1 MGLLQENA
9 VAQGVRD
16 HYQFSGLPFII
27 PPLLSLDAFF
37 AAMVEEFGDK
47 LAHETALKNL
57 QNCKMGNMKIGDFNY
72 HFKSLSGLVL
82 DAPESI
88 CMDYYK
94 RALSGPIRCQ
104 AILRADWASAQT
116 LTAKMSIATLASQQ
130 LDEANGVT
138 HSKHLPPHSTNH
150 MISVP
155 QDKDSMEIDVINLSA
170 SNPSNFP
177 KKHYV
182 DECKRQKACT
192 RCLSPYNDT
201 HRTASG
207 SATCPN
213 AAASLAS
220 KIQGRLAFQDPYLH
234 LRQDH
239 RNLSN
244 EPSPLSPHH
253 LPLTHPTFGL
263 THRALI
269 LMGTLATCH
278 LTLHHRSRRPL
289 HHPHLGPRKRQT
301 YRLSFR
307 STPTCISQCIMICQ
321 ALISQRIRHQS
332 HHPPLHHPL
341 LPLV

>member
-1 MGLLQENA
+1 MLMNVNDRKLVHVAYPHTMIRTGRLQ
-9 VAQGVRD
+9 
-16 HYQFSGLPFII
+16 GLP
-27 PPLLSLDAFF
+27 P
-37 AAMVEEFGDK
+37 V
-47 LAHETALKNL
+47 
-57 QNCKMGNMKIGDFNY
+57 
-72 HFKSLSGLVL
+72 
-82 DAPESI
+82 
-88 CMDYYK
+88 
-94 RALSGPIRCQ
+94 
-104 AILRADWASAQT
+104 QT
-116 LTAKMSIATLASQQ
+116 QQ
-130 LDEANGVT
+130 L
-138 HSKHLPPHSTNH
+138 HSHQKF
-150 MISVP
+150 
-155 QDKDSMEIDVINLSA
+155 
-170 SNPSNFP
+170 NFS
-177 KKHYV
+177 
-182 DECKRQKACT
+182 R
-192 RCLSPYNDT
+192 
-201 HRTASG
+201 
-207 SATCPN
+207 
-213 AAASLAS
+213 
-220 KIQGRLAFQDPYLH
+220 IQGRLAFQNPYLH